1 MSAFLVLVR
10 MRLLDTLR
18 NRSSIGFTL
27 IFPVVLLGVLG
38 LVFMHGHPF
47 ERRYVAVI
55 SPGAGGAESAAI
67 EQCVAE
73 LSAFEEVRVGREA
86 TEAEAL
92 GKLRARMA
100 SAVLSASPEG
110 VTLRVGT
117 RDRIFGGGLVSA
129 LSARPR
135 LEVVEGPAWGYVH
148 YLFPGILAFSVLA
161 SGLFGMGYP
170 MALFRQN
177 LFLKKLATTPLRKG
191 TFIAANVAARSSI
204 VLVQVVLL
212 VGAAWLFFDL
222 PLDLVSFG
230 WLLVISMLGVITF
243 LGVGFA
249 LAAAID
255 NAELVVDVISAINMP
270 IVFLSEMFFP
280 LASLPRL
287 LSTIGAL
294 LPSTEMVRLSRAVL
308 LYGVTDASR
317 LAGGLGVMAL
327 WAAATF
333 AVSLGFFKWHR

>member
-1 MSAFLVLVR
+1 MSAFLVLLR

-18 NRSSIGFTL
+18 NRSSVGFTL
-27 IFPVVLLGVLG
+27 IFPVVLLAVLG
-38 LVFMHGHPF
+38 LVFMNGHPF
-47 ERRYVAVI
+47 ERRYVAVV
-55 SPGAGGAESAAI
+55 SADANAAI
-67 EQCVAE
+67 ERCVAE
-73 LSAFEEVRVGREA
+73 LGAFEEVRVGRER

-100 SAVLSASPEG
+100 SAVLSAAPDGEG
-110 VTLRVGT
+110 VILRVGT
-117 RDRIFGGGLVSA
+117 RDRIFGGGLVAA
-129 LSARPR
+129 LPAQAR
-135 LEVVEGPAWGYVH
+135 LDVVEGPAWGYVH

-177 LFLKKLATTPLRKG
+177 LFLKKLATTPLPKG

-212 VGAAWLFFDL
+212 VGAARLFFDL
-222 PLDLVSFG
+222 PLTLVSFG
-230 WLLVISMLGVITF
+230 WLLVISMLGVIAF
-243 LGVGFA
+243 LGAGFA

-255 NAELVVDVISAINMP
+255 NAELLVDVISAINMP

-280 LASLPRL
+280 LESLPRF
-287 LSTIGAL
+287 LSTVGAW

-308 LYGVTDASR
+308 LYGVTDLSS
-317 LAGGLGVMAL
+317 LAGGLGMLAM

-333 AVSLGFFKWHR
+333 TISVLTFKWHA

>member
-18 NRSSIGFTL
+18 NRSSVGFTL
-27 IFPVVLLGVLG
+27 VFPVVLLAVLG
-38 LVFMHGHPF
+38 LVFMNGHPF
-47 ERRYVAVI
+47 ERRYVAVV
-55 SPGAGGAESAAI
+55 SAGGESAAI
-67 EQCVAE
+67 ERCVAE
-73 LSAFEEVRVGREA
+73 LGAFEEVRVGREQ

-100 SAVLSASPEG
+100 SAVLSAAPDGGS
-110 VTLRVGT
+110 VVLRVGM
-117 RDRIFGGGLVSA
+117 RDRIFGGGLAAA
-129 LSARPR
+129 LPVPAR
-135 LEVVEGPAWGYVH
+135 LDVVQGPAWGYVH

-177 LFLKKLATTPLRKG
+177 LFLKKLATTPLPKG
-191 TFIAANVAARSSI
+191 IFIAANVAARSSI

-212 VGAAWLFFDL
+212 VGAARLFFDL
-222 PLDLVSFG
+222 PLSFVSFG

-243 LGVGFA
+243 LGAGFA

-255 NAELVVDVISAINMP
+255 NAELLVDVISAINMP

-280 LASLPRL
+280 LESLPRV
-287 LSTIGAL
+287 LSTVGAW
-294 LPSTEMVRLSRAVL
+294 LPTTEMVRLSRAVL
-308 LYGVTDASR
+308 LYGVTDVAS
-317 LAGGLGVMAL
+317 LAGGLGMMAL
-327 WAAATF
+327 WAVATF
-333 AVSLGFFKWHR
+333 TISLMTFKWHA

>member
-27 IFPVVLLGVLG
+27 IFPVVLLAVLG
-38 LVFMHGHPF
+38 LVFMNGHPF
-47 ERRYVAVI
+47 ERRYVAVV
-55 SPGAGGAESAAI
+55 AEGGESAAI
-67 EQCVAE
+67 ERCVVE
-73 LSAFEEVRVGREA
+73 LAGFEEVRVGRER

-100 SAVLSASPEG
+100 SAVLMATPDGEG

-129 LSARPR
+129 LTARPR

-161 SGLFGMGYP
+161 AGLFGMGYP

-212 VGAAWLFFDL
+212 VGAARLFFDL
-222 PLDLVSFG
+222 PVGLVAFG
-230 WLLVISMLGVITF
+230 WLLVISMLGVIAF
-243 LGVGFA
+243 LGAGFA

-255 NAELVVDVISAINMP
+255 NAELLVDVISAINMP

-280 LASLPRL
+280 LESLPRL
-287 LSTIGAL
+287 LATVGAW

-308 LYGVTDASR
+308 LYGVTDVAS
-317 LAGGLGVMAL
+317 LAGGLGMMAL

-333 AVSLGFFKWHR
+333 TISLMSFKWHE

>member
-18 NRSSIGFTL
+18 NRSSVGFTL
-27 IFPVVLLGVLG
+27 VFPVVLLAVLG
-38 LVFMHGHPF
+38 LVFMNGHPF
-47 ERRYVAVI
+47 ERRYVAVV
-55 SPGAGGAESAAI
+55 SMETESAAI
-67 EQCVAE
+67 ERCVAE
-73 LSAFEEVRVGREA
+73 LGAFEEVRVGRER

-100 SAVLSASPEG
+100 SAVLSAAPDGEG
-110 VTLRVGT
+110 VILRVGT
-117 RDRIFGGGLVSA
+117 RDRIFGGGLAAA
-129 LSARPR
+129 LPARAR
-135 LEVVEGPAWGYVH
+135 LDVVEGPAWGYVH

-177 LFLKKLATTPLRKG
+177 LFLKKLATTPLPKG

-212 VGAAWLFFDL
+212 IGTARLFFDL
-222 PLDLVSFG
+222 PLTLVSFG

-243 LGVGFA
+243 LGAGFA
-249 LAAAID
+249 LATAID
-255 NAELVVDVISAINMP
+255 NAELLVDVISAINMP

-280 LASLPRL
+280 LESLPRL
-287 LSTIGAL
+287 LSTVGAL

-308 LYGVTDASR
+308 LYGVTDVSN
-317 LAGGLGVMAL
+317 LAGGLGMMAL

-333 AVSLGFFKWHR
+333 AISLVSFEWHA

>member
-18 NRSSIGFTL
+18 NRSSVGFTL
-27 IFPVVLLGVLG
+27 VFPVVLLAVLG
-38 LVFMHGHPF
+38 LVFMNGHPF
-47 ERRYVAVI
+47 ERRYVAVV
-55 SPGAGGAESAAI
+55 STGTESAAI
-67 EQCVAE
+67 ERCVAE
-73 LSAFEEVRVGREA
+73 LGAFEEVRVGRER

-100 SAVLSASPEG
+100 SAVLSAAPDGEG
-110 VTLRVGT
+110 VILRVGT
-117 RDRIFGGGLVSA
+117 RDRIFGGGLATA
-129 LSARPR
+129 LPAPAR
-135 LEVVEGPAWGYVH
+135 LDVVQGPAWGYVH

-177 LFLKKLATTPLRKG
+177 LFLKKLATTPLPKG

-212 VGAAWLFFDL
+212 VGAARLFFDL
-222 PLDLVSFG
+222 PLTLVSFG

-243 LGVGFA
+243 LGAGFA
-249 LAAAID
+249 LATAID
-255 NAELVVDVISAINMP
+255 NAELLVDVISAINMP

-280 LASLPRL
+280 LESLPRF
-287 LSTIGAL
+287 LSTVGAL

-308 LYGVTDASR
+308 LYGVTDVSS
-317 LAGGLGVMAL
+317 LAGGLGMMAL

-333 AVSLGFFKWHR
+333 GISLASFKWHA